1 MFSIFFPSAT
11 GVLTRTSISRDLK
24 VTRMSRLG
32 ALYHPSSLSTDGSTS
47 VPRTL
52 LQLSPKGTI
61 LAITWTILSYL
72 GISATVG
79 KALHSCLQCRMT
91 WNPGFR
97 FSEGLGDEMSQRHS
111 SITLK
116 VAYMQVGPH
125 PLLHQFSPSL
135 VSLMNCIVPFDYQ
148 IWLSPPTPR
157 THTSITRFG
166 TGGT

>member
-1 MFSIFFPSAT
+1 MFSIFFSSAT

-24 VTRMSRLG
+24 VTRMSRHG
-32 ALYHPSSLSTDGSTS
+32 AHYHPSSLSTDGSTS

-52 LQLSPKGTI
+52 LQLSPKEPSLPSRGPYFP
-61 LAITWTILSYL
+61 TWASLPQLVRPSTPAFS
-72 GISATVG
+72 
-79 KALHSCLQCRMT
+79 RMT

-111 SITLK
+111 SIILK

-125 PLLHQFSPSL
+125 PLLHWFSPSP
-135 VSLMNCIVPFDYQ
+135 VSLMNCMVLFDYQ
-148 IWLSPPTPR
+148 IWLSPPTPC